1 MAGKRTGAGEERTPT
16 TRGVALLEKLGVP
29 LRIDVEEEYLSPVGA
44 MTRRSRFP
52 LATRGLVSSLS
63 PGRSAARRAASVPV
77 GTPKERGARAPPQ
90 PAMPGG
96 GSPRDGVGRGG
107 CARSLPAPG
116 LLP

>member
-1 MAGKRTGAGEERTPT
+1 MADRHTGAGEERTLT

-29 LRIDVEEEYLSPVGA
+29 RRIEVEEEYLSPVGA

-52 LATRGLVSSLS
+52 FATRGLVSSLS

-77 GTPKERGARAPPQ
+77 DTPRERGARAPPQ
-90 PAMPGG
+90 PATPGG
-96 GSPRDGVGRGG
+96 GYPRDGVRRGG